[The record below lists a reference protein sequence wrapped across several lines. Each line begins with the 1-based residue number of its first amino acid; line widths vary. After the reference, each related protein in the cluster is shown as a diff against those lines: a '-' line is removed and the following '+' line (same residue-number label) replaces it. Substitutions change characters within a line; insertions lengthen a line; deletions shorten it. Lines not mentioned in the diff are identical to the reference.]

1 MKVGDRMKSLWQTI
15 KAKYYFIPAIYV
27 LSAILLIAVA
37 HLLENEGL
45 IPQAL
50 TTSVSYGD
58 ALLPMMIGSIVTLM
72 TITFSLMMVV
82 LTMYGAQFSPRTL
95 QDFLSSRQTQHVLGF
110 LIGTSIYA
118 VIDFYLIHD
127 FTSPVIT
134 PIIATILFILSI
146 LLFAYFIYY
155 VSKNVQITSYVRRLV
170 KTIDTTVEKRHK
182 EVLDNPDMLY
192 QKEVELEK
200 ILEEDPKTYKAQK
213 SGYVIGYQLKDLKA
227 LAVEYDCVL
236 TTKKQVGQYV
246 LEDDVLIAIHQ
257 IDSVNEELHDKIAE
271 CISIGG
277 EAKIDSTFDSGTKK
291 LVEIAVKALSPGIN
305 DPETSRFCISN
316 LGFILQK
323 LSTILAHTV
332 YQEDGEVRL
341 VSRQVYFTKVL
352 YDHFAEIKLYGFNNY
367 SIITETIKALTRIA
381 QNTDYQQNQETW
393 EFVHYLLDDVDLT
406 TLHEYDLS
414 PIHNAV
420 DRLALHLSVENDLSD
435 EKKA

>member
-1 MKVGDRMKSLWQTI
+1 MKSLWQTI
-15 KAKYYFIPAIYV
+15 KAKYYFIPALYV
-27 LSAILLIAVA
+27 LSALLLITIA
-37 HLLENEGL
+37 HILENEQL
-45 IPQAL
+45 IPRVL

-95 QDFLSSRQTQHVLGF
+95 QDFLSSKQSQHVLGF

-118 VIDFYLIHD
+118 VINFYLIHD
-127 FTSPVIT
+127 FQARVIT
-134 PIIATILFILSI
+134 PMIATVLFILSI

-170 KTIDTTVEKRHK
+170 KTIDHTVEKRHQ
-182 EVLDNPDMLY
+182 EVLDNPDILY
-192 QKEVELEK
+192 QKEVTLEK
-200 ILEEDPKTYKAQK
+200 ILDEKPNLYKAQK
-213 SGYVIGYQLKDLKA
+213 SGYVIGYQLQELKA
-227 LAVEYDCVL
+227 LAEEYKCVL
-236 TTKKQVGQYV
+236 ITKKQVGQYV
-246 LEDDVLIAIHQ
+246 LEEDALIAIHQ
-257 IDSVNEELHDKIAE
+257 IDSVDEELHNRIAD
-271 CISIGG
+271 CISISS

-332 YQEDGEVRL
+332 YQVNGEIRL

-352 YDHFAEIKLYGFNNY
+352 YDHFAEIKLYGFNNF
-367 SIITETIKALTRIA
+367 SIITETVKSLTRIA
-381 QNTDYQQNQETW
+381 QNTDYEQNQEIW
-393 EFVHYLLDDVDLT
+393 KFVHYLLDDVDLT

-420 DRLALHLSVENDLSD
+420 DRLAEHLEVENDLSD
-435 EKKA
+435 EKTA